1 MEIGIDSFADKREG
15 TNSVQAINN
24 VIERIVYADK
34 VGLNTFGIGEHH
46 RKEFLD
52 SAPFMILSAAAA
64 RTKNIKL
71 ISAVTVLSAA
81 DPVRVFQNLSTLD
94 LISGGRAE
102 MVAGRG
108 SFSEAFPLFGLDF
121 KDYDDLFIEKLDL
134 LLNIRE
140 NEYVNWSGRFRPAL
154 NNLPIYPRP
163 IQKSVPIWLGVGG
176 TPQSF
181 ARAGTLGL
189 PLMVAIIGGNTHRFR
204 PLVDI
209 YRQAGKEAGHGPDK
223 LKVGLHSL
231 GYVANS
237 MGEAIDLY
245 YEGYAKMFTKIG
257 KERGWGP
264 VTREQFDQQTG
275 PLGAIVLGDP
285 DQVSEKIRRHS
296 EALGGID
303 RFQFQMDIADITHE
317 NLLKSIELIG
327 KEVIPKLN

>member
-15 TNSVQAINN
+15 ANSVQAINN
-24 VIERIVYADK
+24 VIERIVFADK
-34 VGLNTFGIGEHH
+34 VRLNTFGIGEHH

-140 NEYVNWSGRFRPAL
+140 NEFVNWSGKFRPAL

>member
-1 MEIGIDSFADKREG
+1 MEIGIDSFADKKEG
-15 TNSVQAINN
+15 ANSVQAINN
-24 VIERIVYADK
+24 VIERIVFADK

-140 NEYVNWSGRFRPAL
+140 NEFVNWSGKFRPAL

-285 DQVSEKIRRHS
+285 DQVSDKIRRHS

>member
-24 VIERIVYADK
+24 VIERIVFADK

-140 NEYVNWSGRFRPAL
+140 NEYVNWSGKFRPAL

-231 GYVANS
+231 GYVAKS
-237 MGEAIDLY
+237 MDEAVNLY

-257 KERGWGP
+257 RERGWGP

-285 DQVSEKIRRHS
+285 EQVSEKIRRHS

-327 KEVIPKLN
+327 KKVIPRLN

>member
-1 MEIGIDSFADKREG
+1 MEIGIDSFADKKEG
-15 TNSVQAINN
+15 ANSVQAINN
-24 VIERIVYADK
+24 VIERIVFADK

-140 NEYVNWSGRFRPAL
+140 NEFVNWSGKFRPAL

-231 GYVANS
+231 GYVAKS